1 MTDRTDPSRQDV
13 TEVGNA
19 PSTDADET
27 PRQAGWSDAQAA
39 QQRFIRR
46 LDRQEDILDRAVKEI
61 DGVADQLRRA
71 VANGA
76 SEIENS
82 ANPGAASAP
91 SPSPKAA
98 SPTPATDTTPPPA
111 NIASRPI
118 NPVPTTTNA
127 APPAASATQTEHVVQ
142 RAWPPRIESPAKV
155 ESLSALRDR
164 MSAEQ
169 RSAQEQRK
177 SEPRVEKPVIWPTAE
192 MKDRSSPPGMVV
204 IDGDRGPIKAEPRP
218 SGKDGGSSNGNGGGG
233 GGGGGGPNVFHKRLG
248 AVDFTASLKAGLK
261 AIRQNLMIVMV
272 FTIATNVLVLAI
284 PVYLFQISDRVLTSR
299 SIDTLVMLTA
309 LIVGAV
315 VLQTIFDGIRRM
327 ILMRTAVEV
336 AAQLGAPILSAAARA
351 ALHSNGREYQTLGD
365 LQQLR
370 AFLVSGTLLSF
381 LDAPIAPFFVLAVF
395 LIHPHLGAIVITSAF
410 LLLIVTLLNQRATAG
425 GFGEAT
431 NYQTKAN
438 LHLDSM
444 SRNSQIINALAMI
457 PEAVH
462 IWGKDM
468 AGSLKAQ
475 VLAQDRNIAFASLSK
490 AVRLLTQVTMLGWGA
505 NLALHGHL
513 TGGMVI
519 SASIIAGRALGPIE
533 AAIEGWH
540 QVIQARAAY
549 GRISA
554 LLHTSPLNFERL
566 KLPRP
571 EGRLDVERL
580 LFVPQGTKR
589 VVLNGI
595 TFSLEPGDSLAVIG
609 SSGAGK
615 TTLGKMLVG
624 SILPT
629 SGNVRLDLM
638 DLRNWDQ
645 RQFGESIGYL
655 PQDVQLFP
663 GTIKANIAR
672 MREDATDAEI
682 YAAAKLADVHDMI
695 AMLPH
700 GYETVV
706 AADGSPLSGGQKQRV
721 ALARAFFGNPRMV
734 VLDEPNSN
742 LDTSGETALTRALT
756 HAKREKITVITI
768 TQRPALLNSV
778 DKVLLLVNGTVALF
792 GHRQDVLKALASR
805 GVNTEGNPLDQPQ
818 LP

>member
-1 MTDRTDPSRQDV
+1 MSPVQPIPTQPIPAQANPAQANPT
-13 TEVGNA
+13 
-19 PSTDADET
+19 
-27 PRQAGWSDAQAA
+27 QAGPTQTGQVPA
-39 QQRFIRR
+39 
-46 LDRQEDILDRAVKEI
+46 
-61 DGVADQLRRA
+61 G
-71 VANGA
+71 
-76 SEIENS
+76 
-82 ANPGAASAP
+82 NPHGSGFVHRP
-91 SPSPKAA
+91 WPPK
-98 SPTPATDTTPPPA
+98 TE
-111 NIASRPI
+111 
-118 NPVPTTTNA
+118 A
-127 APPAASATQTEHVVQ
+127 APRAEPRPMPREEAPVERRPALDE
-142 RAWPPRIESPAKV
+142 
-155 ESLSALRDR
+155 
-164 MSAEQ
+164 
-169 RSAQEQRK
+169 RK
-177 SEPRVEKPVIWPTAE
+177 PELRVEKPIVWPTAE
-192 MKDRSSPPGMVV
+192 MKDRSAPSGMVV
-204 IDGDRGPIKAEPRP
+204 IDGDRGPVKVDDRSP
-218 SGKDGGSSNGNGGGG
+218 GKGGGSSSGNGGGG
-233 GGGGGGPNVFHKRLG
+233 GGSGSGGVFHKRLG
-248 AVDFTASLKAGLK
+248 PVDFSASLRAGVK

-299 SIDTLVMLTA
+299 SLDTLMMLTI

-315 VLQTIFDGIRRM
+315 VLQTVFDGIRRM

-351 ALHSNGREYQTLGD
+351 SLHSNGREYQTLGD

-370 AFLVSGTLLSF
+370 SFLVSGTLLSF
-381 LDAPIAPFFVLAVF
+381 LDAPIAPLFLLAVF
-395 LIHPHLGAIVITSAF
+395 LIHPHLGAIVVTSAV
-410 LLLIVTLLNQRATAG
+410 LLLIVTLLNQRATAA

-513 TGGMVI
+513 SGGMVI
-519 SASIIAGRALGPIE
+519 AASIIAGRALGPIE

-549 GRISA
+549 GRITA
-554 LLHTSPLNFERL
+554 LLQTSPLNFERL

-595 TFSLEPGDSLAVIG
+595 TFALEPGDSLAVIG

-672 MREDATDAEI
+672 MREDATDADI

-695 AMLPH
+695 ALLPH

-742 LDTSGETALTRALT
+742 LDTAGEAALTRALS
-756 HAKREKITVITI
+756 HAKREKITVVTI

-792 GHRQDVLKALASR
+792 GQRQDVLKALAAR
-805 GVNTEGNPLDQPQ
+805 GVNTEGNPLDQTQ